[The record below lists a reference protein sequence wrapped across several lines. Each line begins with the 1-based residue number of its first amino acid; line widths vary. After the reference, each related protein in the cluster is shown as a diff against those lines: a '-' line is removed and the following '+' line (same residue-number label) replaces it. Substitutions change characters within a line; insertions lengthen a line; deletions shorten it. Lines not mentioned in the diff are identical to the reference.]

1 MSEKVHARDTELF
14 VTYME
19 TPLPLSCDSFFII
32 TVPILLLLLL
42 LLCSHRSHRQ
52 QLSEVRVRV
61 TAGDPDRSI
70 ITPRTSV
77 PHPPTSLSGKISSQ
91 TDQPSKHSA
100 CAHSGLPL
108 ACFTGNNTRLKQR
121 QPRRM
126 VCRSCF
132 LSTFR
137 PIWYIPTSDLT

>member
-1 MSEKVHARDTELF
+1 M
-14 VTYME
+14 
-19 TPLPLSCDSFFII
+19 
-32 TVPILLLLLL
+32 
-42 LLCSHRSHRQ
+42 
-52 QLSEVRVRV
+52 
-61 TAGDPDRSI
+61 
-70 ITPRTSV
+70 

-100 CAHSGLPL
+100 CAHSGLRL

-126 VCRSCF
+126 VCQSCF